1 MGANFQ
7 KIRFQVTNSSKMEF
21 VDITLWPWESI
32 LLFWALHLIA
42 IEIFQNAIVMNIGKL
57 EKKKIEIKGGHLDS
71 LSAKDKAFIVFNR
84 LCIPFLSY
92 FLFRFC
98 WLHPEHVE
106 WDLNKLSPFNTVGSM
121 LSFFLFYDFFY
132 VLFHRILHIRGK

>member
-92 FLFRFC
+92 FLFRSFC
-98 WLHPEHVE
+98 NLKVTEG
-106 WDLNKLSPFNTVGSM
+106 K
-121 LSFFLFYDFFY
+121 FLFLKQQLLYE
-132 VLFHRILHIRGK
+132 RIEEEGARDSNVMCDCENVHAILNSI